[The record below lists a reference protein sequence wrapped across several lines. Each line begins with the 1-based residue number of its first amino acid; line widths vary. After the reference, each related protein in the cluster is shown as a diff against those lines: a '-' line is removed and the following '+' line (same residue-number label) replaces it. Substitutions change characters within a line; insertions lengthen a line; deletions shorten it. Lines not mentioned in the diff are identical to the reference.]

1 MFAGQATK
9 DGEASA
15 VGGRRRRGRRGSD
28 ASDQTLHGLGVPAAV
43 PEGRAPASEV
53 PSIQRRIVVDDQRR
67 ILSEL
72 AAGGVACPSGFRH
85 SSWQYGISTV
95 LSAQFLV

>member
-53 PSIQRRIVVDDQRR
+53 PSIQRRIVVDDQEEFY
-67 ILSEL
+67 LSL
-72 AAGGVACPSGFRH
+72 QQVG
-85 SSWQYGISTV
+85 
-95 LSAQFLV
+95 